1 MMEQL
6 VDVSPDAW
14 CRFEERN
21 YLKEG
26 AWAWDGCLEGGM
38 RRDDVHMSESHSA
51 TVAYPYRLGLNAC
64 ERLVADVGSL
74 SLGCGNA
81 GEQTLLTARK
91 PQALPAGLNHP
102 ETLTSSPKPKHQP
115 DYSSSRSLYQNIRV
129 DTIDMDD
136 KDQPTILPLHIKA
149 SEEHSNNLDSAS
161 TLIDDGYG
169 SDAENPAQAESSSQ
183 ASATNAINMLPCEP
197 TTHITSPL
205 PLSETP
211 YQLLAAH
218 HPTSGRL
225 YKISALPGK
234 GLGMRATC
242 HIPSGTRLLAET
254 PVLTVYKRDWA
265 YDTTQRTAVIST
277 YLTLPQPYV
286 ELFDALTHTDA
297 SFAQWHTLIE
307 QEYSDAQ
314 PFGPSDP
321 PRAVP
326 FDGQLSRIAQA
337 RVMATLSTNAFGVDG
352 SRDGIAAAICPE
364 ASRINHSCTPN
375 MQFAWN
381 NNALGG
387 AITMH
392 ATRDIALGEEI
403 TAGYI
408 DLYKPSTDRQELL
421 STNYGFDCGCVVC
434 GAGEAAVRVSD
445 CRREMI
451 RVGLAKVRA
460 EREDEREPARKRL
473 GGEARELLE
482 GVARLHEEEGLWGLN
497 YGNV

>member
-1 MMEQL
+1 
-6 VDVSPDAW
+6 
-14 CRFEERN
+14 
-21 YLKEG
+21 
-26 AWAWDGCLEGGM
+26 
-38 RRDDVHMSESHSA
+38 
-51 TVAYPYRLGLNAC
+51 
-64 ERLVADVGSL
+64 
-74 SLGCGNA
+74 
-81 GEQTLLTARK
+81 
-91 PQALPAGLNHP
+91 
-102 ETLTSSPKPKHQP
+102 
-115 DYSSSRSLYQNIRV
+115 
-129 DTIDMDD
+129 MDD
-136 KDQPTILPLHIKA
+136 KDQPTILPLHLKA
-149 SEEHSNNLDSAS
+149 SEEHSNNLDSAE
-161 TLIDDGYG
+161 TQIDDGYG
-169 SDAENPAQAESSSQ
+169 SDAENPARAESSSQ
-183 ASATNAINMLPCEP
+183 ASATNDITMLPCEP
-197 TTHITSPL
+197 TTPITSPL

-286 ELFDALTHTDA
+286 ELFDDLTHTEA

-326 FDGQLSRIAQA
+326 FDGHLGRIAQA

-381 NNALGG
+381 DNVLGG
-387 AITMH
+387 AVTMH
-392 ATRDIALGEEI
+392 ATRAIAPGEEI

-451 RVGLAKVRA
+451 RAGLAKVRA
-460 EREDEREPARKRL
+460 EREDYEPGRKRL